1 MHTYIYTCT
10 YVYIYIYT
18 YTHTHIDVAILS
30 GTPYANKHR
39 TLNSHGSPRH
49 PPVPQCI
56 QQVRRGDGRLGRRGG
71 VLRLLGVRKGLEKLD
86 DASGGAA
93 AALAVLHRVGVDP
106 AKQKLGSLILWDDV
120 VWMCILH
127 YDMGKMFGIHG

>member
-1 MHTYIYTCT
+1 MYDNIIYIYIYACIHA
-10 YVYIYIYT
+10 YINIYMYICIYIYIYT

-106 AKQKLGSLILWDDV
+106 AKQNWAVSYYG
-120 VWMCILH
+120 M
-127 YDMGKMFGIHG
+127 M